1 MSSPP
6 LALSEPQF
14 VVLGGCF
21 ALWAVVLAFSGLSR
35 HNFPLKP
42 GSERLV
48 MTVSALLMA
57 GAIGTAIGFA
67 KNGPKGGQ
75 EGKAK
80 TAATTKGAPPPKGPV
95 QTLQLAAD
103 PTGQLKFDK
112 SALQAKA
119 GGVKIVMTNP
129 SPVQHSVAIQGT
141 GVTAA
146 GPIVGHGKQSQ
157 VAATLKPGKYTFY
170 CTVPGH
176 RQAGMQGTL
185 TVK

>member
-1 MSSPP
+1 VNSLPV
-6 LALSEPQF
+6 ALSEPQF
-14 VVLGGCF
+14 VVVGGCF

-35 HNFPLKP
+35 HNFPMNLP
-42 GSERLV
+42 TERLV
-48 MTVSALLMA
+48 MGISALLMV

-67 KNGPKGGQ
+67 KNGPKGSQ
-75 EGKAK
+75 VGKEKQAAANK
-80 TAATTKGAPPPKGPV
+80 TPPPKGPV
-95 QTLQLAAD
+95 QSLALSAD

-112 SALQAKA
+112 PSLQAKA

-129 SPVQHSVAIQGT
+129 APVQHSIAIQGN
-141 GVTAA
+141 GVNVA
-146 GPIVGHGKQSQ
+146 GPVVGHGAQSTA
-157 VAATLKPGKYTFY
+157 AATLKSGTYTFF